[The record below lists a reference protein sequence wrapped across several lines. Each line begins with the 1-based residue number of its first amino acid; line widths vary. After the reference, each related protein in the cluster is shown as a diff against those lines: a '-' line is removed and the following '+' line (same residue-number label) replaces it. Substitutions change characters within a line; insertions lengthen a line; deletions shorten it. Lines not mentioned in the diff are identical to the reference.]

1 MKDVFES
8 FDSLSEKDSK
18 LNNEPLKE
26 TTSTEPENK
35 KGGWIKKVLTTF
47 FVLMFV
53 GISVCVG
60 FSIRFNLIYEAYT
73 VIGTSMQP
81 NINPGGDDDKDL
93 VFVNTKAVNSIK
105 PGDIVVIKEQTREGE
120 YIIKRCI
127 ATAGQT
133 VTIKKYEN
141 ANSELEYS
149 IYIDESFIPLQ
160 EDYILN
166 AGEPDAIKQTWINFT
181 DNGKKGDSYSITV
194 GEGEIFVLG
203 DNRGVSYDSSSHGPF
218 KLSSVVGRMDFYVK
232 SGTNELNI
240 ALLKFKFMFIIK

>member
-60 FSIRFNLIYEAYT
+60 FSIRFNLIYEAFT

-81 NINPGGDDDKDL
+81 TINSGDNDKDL
-93 VFVNTKAVNSIK
+93 VFVNTKAISEIK
-105 PGDIVVIKEQTREGE
+105 QGDIIVIKER
-120 YIIKRCI
+120 
-127 ATAGQT
+127 
-133 VTIKKYEN
+133 
-141 ANSELEYS
+141 L
-149 IYIDESFIPLQ
+149 
-160 EDYILN
+160 
-166 AGEPDAIKQTWINFT
+166 
-181 DNGKKGDSYSITV
+181 
-194 GEGEIFVLG
+194 
-203 DNRGVSYDSSSHGPF
+203 
-218 KLSSVVGRMDFYVK
+218 
-232 SGTNELNI
+232 
-240 ALLKFKFMFIIK
+240 